1 MKLTTIIL
9 AIIRMML
16 EFIQSNTLIQNNI
29 AIEDTTIE
37 ETIIEDTIIEDTTI
51 EENSIEESIV
61 EDVIEEPIN
70 VEDNTIT
77 EDSTSIEDNTTTDDS
92 VSIEDNTTPED
103 STSIEYDNTEET
115 SNSAKGYLFSIQNA
129 EQGNYGVLYIPSIE
143 THVKLNTSEY
153 KYWQYTVDKE
163 DSALFF
169 NVCNAGV
176 IADHVNQSFAN
187 LKCVNIG
194 DELQIMN
201 GDELSIY
208 KCVLNSKGYNT
219 SVNGRPGLYFTDY
232 SDAYYY
238 GGLTLYTCLDASGK
252 NVTITHWD
260 KIN

>member
-1 MKLTTIIL
+1 MKLATVIL
-9 AIIRMML
+9 AMIRIML
-16 EFIQSNTLIQNNI
+16 EFIQSNTSIQNNI

-37 ETIIEDTIIEDTTI
+37 ET
-51 EENSIEESIV
+51 SIEESIV

-70 VEDNTIT
+70 VK
-77 EDSTSIEDNTTTDDS
+77 DNTTTD
-92 VSIEDNTTPED
+92 D
-103 STSIEYDNTEET
+103 STSIEYDNIEEA
-115 SNSAKGYLFSIQNA
+115 SNSANGYLFSIQNA
-129 EQGNYGVLYIPSIE
+129 EQGNYGVLYIPNIE

-169 NVCNAGV
+169 NVRNAGI

-187 LKCVNIG
+187 LKYVNIG

-208 KCVLNSKGYNT
+208 KCVLNSKGYNIT
-219 SVNGRPGLYFTDY
+219 LNGRPGLYFTDY
-232 SDAYYY
+232 SDAYNY
-238 GGLTLYTCLDASGK
+238 GGLTLYTCLDPSGK

>member
-16 EFIQSNTLIQNNI
+16 EFIQSNVSIQNNI
-29 AIEDTTIE
+29 T
-37 ETIIEDTIIEDTTI
+37 IEDTI
-51 EENSIEESIV
+51 EEISIEESIV

-77 EDSTSIEDNTTTDDS
+77 EDSTSIE
-92 VSIEDNTTPED
+92 
-103 STSIEYDNTEET
+103 YDNIEEA
-115 SNSAKGYLFSIQNA
+115 SNSANSYLFSIQNA

-169 NVCNAGV
+169 NVRNAGI

-187 LKCVNIG
+187 LKYVNIG

-201 GDELSIY
+201 DDELSIY
-208 KCVLNSKGYNT
+208 KCVLNSKGYNIT
-219 SVNGRPGLYFTDY
+219 LNGRPGLYFTDY
-232 SDAYYY
+232 SDAYNY
-238 GGLTLYTCLDASGK
+238 GGLTLYTCLDPSGK

>member
-1 MKLTTIIL
+1 MKLATVIL
-9 AIIRMML
+9 AMIRMLL
-16 EFIQSNTLIQNNI
+16 EFMQSNTSIQNNI

-37 ETIIEDTIIEDTTI
+37 ETIIEETTIEDTTI
-51 EENSIEESIV
+51 DDTTIEETSIEESIV

-70 VEDNTIT
+70 VEDNTTI
-77 EDSTSIEDNTTTDDS
+77 EDSTPIEDNTTTDDS
-92 VSIEDNTTPED
+92 
-103 STSIEYDNTEET
+103 TSIEYDNIEEA

-153 KYWQYTVDKE
+153 KYWQYTVDNE

-169 NVCNAGV
+169 SVCNADV

-187 LKCVNIG
+187 LKYVNIG

-201 GDELSIY
+201 GDRLFTY

>member
-1 MKLTTIIL
+1 MKLATIII

-16 EFIQSNTLIQNNI
+16 EFIQSNTSIQNNI

-37 ETIIEDTIIEDTTI
+37 ETIVEETTI
-51 EENSIEESIV
+51 EETTIDDTSIEESIV
-61 EDVIEEPIN
+61 EDSIEEPTN
-70 VEDNTIT
+70 
-77 EDSTSIEDNTTTDDS
+77 IEDNTTT
-92 VSIEDNTTPED
+92 ED
-103 STSIEYDNTEET
+103 STSIEYDNIEEA
-115 SNSAKGYLFSIQNA
+115 SNSANSYLFSIQNA

-143 THVKLNTSEY
+143 THVKLNTSEP

-169 NVCNAGV
+169 SVRNADI

-187 LKCVNIG
+187 LKYVNIG

-201 GDELSIY
+201 GDRLFIY
-208 KCVLNSKGYNT
+208 KCVLNSKGYNIAL
-219 SVNGRPGLYFTDY
+219 NGRRSLYFTDY
-232 SDAYYY
+232 SDAYNY
-238 GGLTLYTCLDASGK
+238 GGLTLYTCLDSSGK

>member
-1 MKLTTIIL
+1 MKLATIII
-9 AIIRMML
+9 AMIRMLL
-16 EFIQSNTLIQNNI
+16 EFIQSNTSIQNSI

-37 ETIIEDTIIEDTTI
+37 ETIIEETTIEDTTI

-70 VEDNTIT
+70 VEDSTTT
-77 EDSTSIEDNTTTDDS
+77 EDSTSIEYNN
-92 VSIEDNTTPED
+92 IEEA
-103 STSIEYDNTEET
+103 
-115 SNSAKGYLFSIQNA
+115 SNSTNGYLFSIQNA

-143 THVKLNTSEY
+143 THVKLNTSEP

-169 NVCNAGV
+169 SVRNADI

-187 LKCVNIG
+187 LKYVNIG

-201 GDELSIY
+201 GDRLFIY
-208 KCVLNSKGYNT
+208 KCVLNSKGYNIAL
-219 SVNGRPGLYFTDY
+219 NGRRSLYFTDY
-232 SDAYYY
+232 SDAYNY
-238 GGLTLYTCLDASGK
+238 GGLTLYTCLDSSGK

-260 KIN
+260 KINWYKSIER

>member
-9 AIIRMML
+9 AIIRMLL
-16 EFIQSNTLIQNNI
+16 EFIQSNVSIQNNI
-29 AIEDTTIE
+29 T
-37 ETIIEDTIIEDTTI
+37 IEDTTI

-70 VEDNTIT
+70 VEDNTTT
-77 EDSTSIEDNTTTDDS
+77 EDSTSIEHD
-92 VSIEDNTTPED
+92 SIEEA
-103 STSIEYDNTEET
+103 
-115 SNSAKGYLFSIQNA
+115 SNSAKGYLFSIQTA

-143 THVKLNTSEY
+143 THVKLNTSEP

-169 NVCNAGV
+169 SVRNADI

-187 LKCVNIG
+187 LKYVNIG

-201 GDELSIY
+201 GDRLFIY
-208 KCVLNSKGYNT
+208 KCVLNSKGYNI
-219 SVNGRPGLYFTDY
+219 SLNGRRSLYFTDY
-232 SDAYYY
+232 SDAYNY
-238 GGLTLYTCLDASGK
+238 GGLTLYTCLDSSGK

>member
-1 MKLTTIIL
+1 MKLATIIL
-9 AIIRMML
+9 AMIRMML
-16 EFIQSNTLIQNNI
+16 EFIQSNTSIQNNI
-29 AIEDTTIE
+29 TIEDTTIE
-37 ETIIEDTIIEDTTI
+37 ETIIEETTIEDTTIEDTTI

-77 EDSTSIEDNTTTDDS
+77 DDSTSIEDTTTT
-92 VSIEDNTTPED
+92 EDN
-103 STSIEYDNTEET
+103 TSIEYDNIEEA

-129 EQGNYGVLYIPSIE
+129 EQGNYGVLYIPSID

-169 NVCNAGV
+169 NVSTAGV

-187 LKCVNIG
+187 LNCVNIG

-201 GDELSIY
+201 GDRLFTY

-232 SDAYYY
+232 SDAYNY
-238 GGLTLYTCLDASGK
+238 GGLTLYTCLDPSGK

>member
-1 MKLTTIIL
+1 MKITTIIL
-9 AIIRMML
+9 ATIRIML
-16 EFIQSNTLIQNNI
+16 EFIQSNTIQNNI
-29 AIEDTTIE
+29 TIEDTAIE
-37 ETIIEDTIIEDTTI
+37 ET
-51 EENSIEESIV
+51 SIEESIV
-61 EDVIEEPIN
+61 EDVI
-70 VEDNTIT
+70 
-77 EDSTSIEDNTTTDDS
+77 
-92 VSIEDNTTPED
+92 
-103 STSIEYDNTEET
+103 EET

-169 NVCNAGV
+169 NVRNAGI
-176 IADHVNQSFAN
+176 IADHVNQSFVN

-219 SVNGRPGLYFTDY
+219 SLNGRNGLYFIDY
-232 SDAYYY
+232 SDAYNY
-238 GGLTLYTCLDASGK
+238 GGLTLYTCLDPSGK

-260 KIN
+260 KINWYKSIER

>member
-1 MKLTTIIL
+1 MKLATIIL
-9 AIIRMML
+9 AMIRMML
-16 EFIQSNTLIQNNI
+16 ELIQPSTPIQNNSTI
-29 AIEDTTIE
+29 EETTIEDTT
-37 ETIIEDTIIEDTTI
+37 IEDTTI

-61 EDVIEEPIN
+61 EDVIEEPTN
-70 VEDNTIT
+70 VEDNTTTEASTSIEGNTTT
-77 EDSTSIEDNTTTDDS
+77 EDSTSIEYNN
-92 VSIEDNTTPED
+92 IEEA
-103 STSIEYDNTEET
+103 
-115 SNSAKGYLFSIQNA
+115 SNSTKGYLFSIQNA
-129 EQGNYGVLYIPSIE
+129 EQGNYGVLYIPSID

-163 DSALFF
+163 DSALLF
-169 NVCNAGV
+169 NVLDAGV

-219 SVNGRPGLYFTDY
+219 SINGRPGLYFTDY

>member
-1 MKLTTIIL
+1 MKLATIIL
-9 AIIRMML
+9 AMIRMML
-16 EFIQSNTLIQNNI
+16 ELIQPNTPIQNNS
-29 AIEDTTIE
+29 TIE
-37 ETIIEDTIIEDTTI
+37 ETIIEETTIEDTTI
-51 EENSIEESIV
+51 EENSIEESII
-61 EDVIEEPIN
+61 EDVIEEPTN
-70 VEDNTIT
+70 VEDNTTT
-77 EDSTSIEDNTTTDDS
+77 EASTSIEDNTTTEDS
-92 VSIEDNTTPED
+92 TLIEDNN
-103 STSIEYDNTEET
+103 IEEA
-115 SNSAKGYLFSIQNA
+115 SNYAKGYLFSIQNA
-129 EQGNYGVLYIPSIE
+129 EQGNYGVLYIPSID

-163 DSALFF
+163 DSALLF
-169 NVCNAGV
+169 NVLDAGV

>member
-1 MKLTTIIL
+1 MKLATIII

-16 EFIQSNTLIQNNI
+16 EFIQPSTPIQNNS
-29 AIEDTTIE
+29 TIE
-37 ETIIEDTIIEDTTI
+37 ETTI

-70 VEDNTIT
+70 VEDNTTT

-92 VSIEDNTTPED
+92 
-103 STSIEYDNTEET
+103 TSIEYDNIEET

-169 NVCNAGV
+169 NVRNAGI

-187 LKCVNIG
+187 LKYVNIG

-201 GDELSIY
+201 DDELSIY
-208 KCVLNSKGYNT
+208 KCVLNSKGYNIT
-219 SVNGRPGLYFTDY
+219 LNGRPGLYFTDY
-232 SDAYYY
+232 SDAYNY
-238 GGLTLYTCLDASGK
+238 GGLTLYTCLDPSGK

>member
-1 MKLTTIIL
+1 MKLATIII
-9 AIIRMML
+9 AMIRIML
-16 EFIQSNTLIQNNI
+16 EFIQSNTSIQNNI
-29 AIEDTTIE
+29 TIDDTAIE
-37 ETIIEDTIIEDTTI
+37 ET
-51 EENSIEESIV
+51 SIEEPIV
-61 EDVIEEPIN
+61 EDVIEEA
-70 VEDNTIT
+70 
-77 EDSTSIEDNTTTDDS
+77 
-92 VSIEDNTTPED
+92 
-103 STSIEYDNTEET
+103 
-115 SNSAKGYLFSIQNA
+115 SNSANSYLFSIQNA

-153 KYWQYTVDKE
+153 KYWQYMVDKE

-169 NVCNAGV
+169 NVLDAGV

-219 SVNGRPGLYFTDY
+219 TVNGRPGLYFTDY
-232 SDAYYY
+232 SDAYNY
-238 GGLTLYTCLDASGK
+238 GGLTLYTCLDPSGK
-252 NVTITHWD
+252 NVTITHCD

>member
-1 MKLTTIIL
+1 MKLATIIL
-9 AIIRMML
+9 AIIRILL
-16 EFIQSNTLIQNNI
+16 EFTQSNTSIQNSI
-29 AIEDTTIE
+29 TIDETSIEETIIEETTIEDTTIE
-37 ETIIEDTIIEDTTI
+37 DTTIDDTTI
-51 EENSIEESIV
+51 EENSIEDSIV
-61 EDVIEEPIN
+61 EYVIEEPIN
-70 VEDNTIT
+70 IEDNTT
-77 EDSTSIEDNTTTDDS
+77 TDDSTSIEDNTTS
-92 VSIEDNTTPED
+92 ED
-103 STSIEYDNTEET
+103 STSVEYNNIEEA

-129 EQGNYGVLYIPSIE
+129 EQGNYGVLYIPSID

-163 DSALFF
+163 DSALLF
-169 NVCNAGV
+169 NVLDAGV

-219 SVNGRPGLYFTDY
+219 SINGRPGLYFTDY
-232 SDAYYY
+232 SDAYNY

>member
-1 MKLTTIIL
+1 MKLATIIL
-9 AIIRMML
+9 AMIRMML
-16 EFIQSNTLIQNNI
+16 ELIQPNTPIQNNST
-29 AIEDTTIE
+29 IEETIIE
-37 ETIIEDTIIEDTTI
+37 ETIIEDTTIDDTTI

-61 EDVIEEPIN
+61 EDVIEEPTN
-70 VEDNTIT
+70 VEDNTTT
-77 EDSTSIEDNTTTDDS
+77 EASTSIEDSTTTEDS
-92 VSIEDNTTPED
+92 TLIEDNN
-103 STSIEYDNTEET
+103 IEEA

-129 EQGNYGVLYIPSIE
+129 EQGNYGVLYIPSID

-163 DSALFF
+163 DSALLF
-169 NVCNAGV
+169 NVLDAGV

>member
-1 MKLTTIIL
+1 MKLATIIL
-9 AIIRMML
+9 AMIRMML
-16 EFIQSNTLIQNNI
+16 ELIQPNTPIQNNS
-29 AIEDTTIE
+29 TIE
-37 ETIIEDTIIEDTTI
+37 ETIIEETTIEDTTIDDTTI

-61 EDVIEEPIN
+61 EDVIEEPTN
-70 VEDNTIT
+70 VEDNTTTEASTSIEDSTTT
-77 EDSTSIEDNTTTDDS
+77 EDSTSIEDNN
-92 VSIEDNTTPED
+92 IEE
-103 STSIEYDNTEET
+103 S

-129 EQGNYGVLYIPSIE
+129 EQGNYGVLYIPSID

-163 DSALFF
+163 DSALLF
-169 NVCNAGV
+169 NVLDAGV

-219 SVNGRPGLYFTDY
+219 TLNGRPGLYFTDY

>member
-1 MKLTTIIL
+1 MKLATIII

-16 EFIQSNTLIQNNI
+16 EFIQPSTPIQNNSTT
-29 AIEDTTIE
+29 EDTTIKETTIE
-37 ETIIEDTIIEDTTI
+37 ETTIEDNTIDDTTI

-70 VEDNTIT
+70 VEDNTTT
-77 EDSTSIEDNTTTDDS
+77 EDSTSIEDSTTT
-92 VSIEDNTTPED
+92 EDN
-103 STSIEYDNTEET
+103 TSIEYDNIEET
-115 SNSAKGYLFSIQNA
+115 SNFTKGYLFSIQNA
-129 EQGNYGVLYIPSIE
+129 EQGNYGVLYIPSID

-208 KCVLNSKGYNT
+208 KCVVNSKGYNT
-219 SVNGRPGLYFTDY
+219 TLNGRPGLYFTDY
-232 SDAYYY
+232 SDAYNY
-238 GGLTLYTCLDASGK
+238 GGLTLYTCLDSSGK

>member
-1 MKLTTIIL
+1 MKLATIIL
-9 AIIRMML
+9 AIIRMVL
-16 EFIQSNTLIQNNI
+16 EFIQPIQNNSTI
-29 AIEDTTIE
+29 EDTTIEDTTIE
-37 ETIIEDTIIEDTTI
+37 ETIIEETTIEDNTIDDTTI

-70 VEDNTIT
+70 VEDNT
-77 EDSTSIEDNTTTDDS
+77 TTDD
-92 VSIEDNTTPED
+92 N
-103 STSIEYDNTEET
+103 TSIEYDNIEET

-153 KYWQYTVDKE
+153 KYWQYTVDNE

-169 NVCNAGV
+169 NVLDAGV

-187 LKCVNIG
+187 LKYVNIG

-201 GDELSIY
+201 GDRLFTY

>member
-1 MKLTTIIL
+1 MKLATIIL
-9 AIIRMML
+9 AMIRMML
-16 EFIQSNTLIQNNI
+16 ELIQPNTPIQNNS
-29 AIEDTTIE
+29 TIE
-37 ETIIEDTIIEDTTI
+37 ETIIEVTSIEDTTIEDTTI

-61 EDVIEEPIN
+61 EDVIEEPTN
-70 VEDNTIT
+70 VEDNTTT
-77 EDSTSIEDNTTTDDS
+77 EASTSIEDNTTTEDS
-92 VSIEDNTTPED
+92 TLIEDNN
-103 STSIEYDNTEET
+103 IEEA

-129 EQGNYGVLYIPSIE
+129 EQGNYGVLYIPSID

-163 DSALFF
+163 DSALLF
-169 NVCNAGV
+169 NVLDAGV

>member
-1 MKLTTIIL
+1 MKLATIIL
-9 AIIRMML
+9 AMIRMML
-16 EFIQSNTLIQNNI
+16 ELIQPNTPIQNNS
-29 AIEDTTIE
+29 TIE
-37 ETIIEDTIIEDTTI
+37 ETIIEETTIEDTTIEDTTIDDTAI

-61 EDVIEEPIN
+61 EDVIEEPTN
-70 VEDNTIT
+70 VEDNTTTEASTSIEGNTTT
-77 EDSTSIEDNTTTDDS
+77 EDSTSIEYNN
-92 VSIEDNTTPED
+92 IEEA
-103 STSIEYDNTEET
+103 
-115 SNSAKGYLFSIQNA
+115 SNSTKGYLFSIQNA
-129 EQGNYGVLYIPSIE
+129 EQGNYGVLYIPSID

-163 DSALFF
+163 DSALLF
-169 NVCNAGV
+169 NVLDAGV

-219 SVNGRPGLYFTDY
+219 TLNGRPGLYFTDY
-232 SDAYYY
+232 SDAYHY